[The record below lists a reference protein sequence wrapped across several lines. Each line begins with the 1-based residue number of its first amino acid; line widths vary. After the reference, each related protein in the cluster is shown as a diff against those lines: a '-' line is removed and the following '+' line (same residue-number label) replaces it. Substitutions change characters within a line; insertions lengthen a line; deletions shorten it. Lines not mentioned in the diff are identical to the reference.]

1 MGLLAGIIVG
11 RRWHPAIVAGKVNLA
26 SKYSEKG
33 GMTAR
38 RDLSPAKLIA
48 VHRTLPFGT
57 NLSNGLTVVVRINAR
72 EPFKSRVIDLSQAA
86 AEQLQF
92 SELAP
97 VSLEILK
104 IAMDR
109 RPQKPM
115 GLHTRPCTWS
125 PADCVFDDLRL

>member
-1 MGLLAGIIVG
+1 
-11 RRWHPAIVAGKVNLA
+11 
-26 SKYSEKG
+26 
-33 GMTAR
+33 
-38 RDLSPAKLIA
+38 
-48 VHRTLPFGT
+48 
-57 NLSNGLTVVVRINAR
+57 
-72 EPFKSRVIDLSQAA
+72 VIDLSQAA

-115 GLHTRPCTWS
+115 GLHTRPSTWS